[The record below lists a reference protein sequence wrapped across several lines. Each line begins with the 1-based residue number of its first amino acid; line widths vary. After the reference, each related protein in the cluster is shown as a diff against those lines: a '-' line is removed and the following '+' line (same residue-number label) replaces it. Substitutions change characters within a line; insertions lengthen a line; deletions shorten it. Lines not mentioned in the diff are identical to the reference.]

1 MRNMMLPVRNFSKI
15 VLCSMLLLAAGC
27 KDNYDPF
34 KDQGNTEDPQWV
46 ITVDNNL
53 PSSLTAVVRVS
64 FAQSEGT
71 LAAFMGDECCGI
83 ADYIDGLYWLYVS
96 PAGDTNTNI
105 QLRFYSPKLKRIFVA
120 TETIPFRDNAIIGDV
135 EDPYTPSW
143 TVKQ

>member
-1 MRNMMLPVRNFSKI
+1 MLPVRNFSKI

-34 KDQGNTEDPQWV
+34 NDQGNTEDPQWV
-46 ITVDNNL
+46 ITADNNL

-64 FAQSEGT
+64 FAQQKGT
-71 LAAFMGDECCGI
+71 LAAFMGEECCGI

-105 QLRFYSPKLKRIFVA
+105 QLRFYSPELKRIFVA

-135 EDPYTPSW
+135 EDPFTPSW